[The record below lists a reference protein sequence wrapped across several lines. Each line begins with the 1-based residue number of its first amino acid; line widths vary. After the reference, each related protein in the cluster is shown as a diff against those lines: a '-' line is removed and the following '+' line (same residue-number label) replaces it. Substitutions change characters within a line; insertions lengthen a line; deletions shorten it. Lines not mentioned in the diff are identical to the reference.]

1 VHRSGGAG
9 QDFLKCAS
17 RQVGRDE
24 RGVTRRNALSRG
36 GGPTYPEDVTT
47 PQTTPQ
53 QQRAPQQHKYQVRLD
68 QGVAGAARIAPGAH
82 VVVVV
87 DVLDG
92 HGLLSTADVLDAVA
106 AVSDDAALVLHATAA
121 SSADVARRVLDR
133 QAERGDRAVVAVVA
147 AGALD
152 DDGFR
157 SAVEDVLAAGSVVD
171 ALAASGIDFSSPE
184 AAVAC
189 AAAVSLRRAQS
200 HLLTASS
207 SAAELAATGR
217 EEALV
222 AARTPAPVAT
232 VHRAP
237 VGAAAHGAAAHGAAP
252 AAADGE
258 QSERA

>member
-1 VHRSGGAG
+1 VT
-9 QDFLKCAS
+9 AS
-17 RQVGRDE
+17 R
-24 RGVTRRNALSRG
+24 T
-36 GGPTYPEDVTT
+36 
-47 PQTTPQ
+47 
-53 QQRAPQQHKYQVRLD
+53 APQQTAPHQKQEPQPPRRKPHQSKYQVRLD
-68 QGVAGAARIAPGAH
+68 QGVAGAARVVSGAH

-106 AVSDDAALVLHATAA
+106 AVSDAGALVLHATAA

-157 SAVEDVLAAGSVVD
+157 SAVEDVLAAGAVVD

-189 AAAVSLRRAQS
+189 AAAVSLRGAQS

-222 AARTPAPVAT
+222 AARTPAAVAT
-232 VHRAP
+232 VHRVPLVAEATGRDGGAHAGAGP
-237 VGAAAHGAAAHGAAP
+237 HAAAGDALRLDGSRAHGSH
-252 AAADGE
+252 GE
-258 QSERA
+258 QSEPA

>member
-1 VHRSGGAG
+1 VQEARVATSCIVQPAP
-9 QDFLKCAS
+9 
-17 RQVGRDE
+17 V
-24 RGVTRRNALSRG
+24 VTRGNAPTRG
-36 GGPTYPEDVTT
+36 DAPTYPEDVTAPRT
-47 PQTTPQ
+47 APQQTASQPQAPQ
-53 QQRAPQQHKYQVRLD
+53 QQPRHREPHQSKYQVRLD
-68 QGVAGAARIAPGAH
+68 QGVAGAARIVAGAH

-106 AVSDDAALVLHATAA
+106 AVSDAEALVLHATAA

-152 DDGFR
+152 NDGFR
-157 SAVEDVLAAGSVVD
+157 SAVEDVLAAGVVVD

-189 AAAVSLRRAQS
+189 AAAVSLRGAQS

-207 SAAELAATGR
+207 SAAELVATGQ
-217 EEALV
+217 EEALA
-222 AARTPAPVAT
+222 AARTPAAVAT
-232 VHRAP
+232 VHRVP
-237 VGAAAHGAAAHGAAP
+237 SGE
-252 AAADGE
+252 DG
-258 QSERA
+258 

>member
-1 VHRSGGAG
+1 
-9 QDFLKCAS
+9 
-17 RQVGRDE
+17 
-24 RGVTRRNALSRG
+24 VTA
-36 GGPTYPEDVTT
+36 

-53 QQRAPQQHKYQVRLD
+53 QTASRQQQPQQQKPHQSKYQVRLD
-68 QGVAGAARIAPGAH
+68 QGVAGAARIASGAH

-92 HGLLSTADVLDAVA
+92 HGLLSTADVLAAVA
-106 AVSDDAALVLHATAA
+106 AVSDAGALVLHATAA
-121 SSADVARRVLDR
+121 SSADVARRVLAR

-157 SAVEDVLAAGSVVD
+157 SAVEDVLAAGAVVD

-189 AAAVSLRRAQS
+189 AAAVSLRGAQS

-222 AARTPAPVAT
+222 AARTPAAVAT

-237 VGAAAHGAAAHGAAP
+237 LVAEAPDRPVGTHAGGGAGIDGGASAGGGAP
-252 AAADGE
+252 RADGPRAQGSHRE
-258 QSERA
+258 QSEPA

>member
-1 VHRSGGAG
+1 MTAPQTTPQQTTV
-9 QDFLKCAS
+9 
-17 RQVGRDE
+17 
-24 RGVTRRNALSRG
+24 
-36 GGPTYPEDVTT
+36 PTT

-53 QQRAPQQHKYQVRLD
+53 HETASHQQEPHQQEPHQSKYQVRLD
-68 QGVAGAARIAPGAH
+68 QGVAGAARIASGAH

-106 AVSDDAALVLHATAA
+106 SVSDAGALVLHATAA

-157 SAVEDVLAAGSVVD
+157 SAVEDVLAAGVVVD

-189 AAAVSLRRAQS
+189 AAAVSLRGAQS

-207 SAAELAATGR
+207 SAAELVATGQ
-217 EEALV
+217 EEAMA
-222 AARTPAPVAT
+222 AARTPAAVAT
-232 VHRAP
+232 VHRVP
-237 VGAAAHGAAAHGAAP
+237 SGE
-252 AAADGE
+252 DG
-258 QSERA
+258 

>member
-1 VHRSGGAG
+1 M
-9 QDFLKCAS
+9 
-17 RQVGRDE
+17 
-24 RGVTRRNALSRG
+24 TI
-36 GGPTYPEDVTT
+36 

-53 QQRAPQQHKYQVRLD
+53 QTAGQQAPGQQAPQQARHQNPPRAPHQSKYQVRLD

-82 VVVVV
+82 VVVVA

-92 HGLLSTADVLDAVA
+92 HGLLSTADVLDAVT
-106 AVSDDAALVLHATAA
+106 AVADDAAIVLHATAA

-157 SAVEDVLAAGSVVD
+157 SAVEDVLAAGAVVD

-207 SAAELAATGR
+207 SAAELVEAGR

-222 AARTPAPVAT
+222 AAGAPVAVAT

-237 VGAAAHGAAAHGAAP
+237 LAAEPVGAHGP
-252 AAADGE
+252 ASSHGE
-258 QSERA
+258 QSDSA

>member
-1 VHRSGGAG
+1 MTAPSA
-9 QDFLKCAS
+9 A
-17 RQVGRDE
+17 
-24 RGVTRRNALSRG
+24 
-36 GGPTYPEDVTT
+36 P
-47 PQTTPQ
+47 
-53 QQRAPQQHKYQVRLD
+53 QQRAPRQQKYQVRLD
-68 QGVAGAARIAPGAH
+68 QGVAGAARVAPGAH

-106 AVSDDAALVLHATAA
+106 AVSDDAALVLHATDA
-121 SSADVARRVLDR
+121 SAADVARRVLAR

-157 SAVEDVLAAGSVVD
+157 SAVEDVLAAGAVVD
-171 ALAASGIDFSSPE
+171 ALAAAGVDFSSPE

-189 AAAVSLRRAQS
+189 AAAVSLRGARS

-207 SAAELAATGR
+207 SAVELASTGR

-222 AARTPAPVAT
+222 AARSQPAVAI

-237 VGAAAHGAAAHGAAP
+237 AGAGSVVRAGAH
-252 AAADGE
+252 GE
-258 QSERA
+258 QSGGA